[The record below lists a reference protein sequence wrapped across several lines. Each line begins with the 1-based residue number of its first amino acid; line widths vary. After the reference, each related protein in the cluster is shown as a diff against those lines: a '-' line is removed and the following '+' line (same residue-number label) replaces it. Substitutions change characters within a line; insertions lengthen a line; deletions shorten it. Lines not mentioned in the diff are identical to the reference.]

1 MERVILRHLSG
12 SKANQVESYP
22 LDQFTSILIGRDP
35 SATLRYDA
43 TRDDLVGR
51 QHARIEKDG
60 GDPYRFTVADL
71 ESRNGTFV
79 NRQRIVGTAALTPG
93 DVVQFGPG
101 GPELEFQIDPLP
113 EQFVKKTR
121 LAPAALRPAQGETA
135 LEPTRVAPL
144 ATASAPKAAVGA
156 ATVQRMVI
164 DAQKQS
170 SRRTLALV
178 AAAAAVVLALT
189 GAAAWKLTAK
199 IPPATTTLT
208 PQQIAEQHTEA
219 TVFIE
224 MGWKLIATDTGDQ
237 IYQEYVPP
245 QRKGQGPIALYLRL
259 PDGTIEPAL
268 ALDRGKWGINQA
280 IGSNARGSG
289 FVVAND
295 GFILTNRHV
304 AAPWETSYGRLEP
317 GLLLDLQTKKVE
329 LLKQPPARWVPAAS
343 KLLGRRPIVGKNIE
357 GRLDYLDVTFA
368 RNRTRVPAKLVR
380 VSDRHDAALVKVDL
394 PQPVKSVELLDNY
407 DAIQAGMAATIMGYP
422 AISPEQM
429 GGSASGDVFNRE
441 RIIRSLPAP
450 TITPTAI
457 GRVLRGSQK
466 TTDGSDEVYFSEM
479 GDAYQLADAPGGGN
493 SGGPVFDDQG
503 RVIAIYFAARSDG
516 RGGSLGFAVPIRYGM
531 ELMRVTAVVQ

>member
-1 MERVILRHLSG
+1 MERVILRHLTG
-12 SKANQVESYP
+12 SKANEVESYP
-22 LDQFTSILIGRDP
+22 LDQFTGVLIGRDP

-60 GDPYRFTVADL
+60 GEPYRFTIADL
-71 ESRNGTFV
+71 DSRNGTFV

-121 LAPAALRPAQGETA
+121 LAAAAA

-144 ATASAPKAAVGA
+144 ATAPPKSAVGA
-156 ATVQRMVI
+156 ATVQRMVV

-170 SRRTLALV
+170 SRRTFV
-178 AAAAAVVLALT
+178 SIAAAAAIVLALT
-189 GAAAWKLTAK
+189 GVAAWKLATK
-199 IPPATTTLT
+199 IPPADTTLT
-208 PQQIAEQHTEA
+208 PAQIAERHTEA

-268 ALDRGKWGINQA
+268 ALDRGKWGINQP

-289 FVVAND
+289 FVVASD

-317 GLLLDLQTKKVE
+317 GLLLDLQTKKIDV
-329 LLKQPPARWVPAAS
+329 LQQPPTRWVPAAS

-394 PQPVKSVELLDNY
+394 PQPVNSVELLDNY

-422 AISPEQM
+422 AISPEQI

-457 GRVLRGSQK
+457 GRVLRGTQK

-479 GDAYQLADAPGGGN
+479 GDAYQLANSPGGGN
-493 SGGPVFDDQG
+493 SGGPVFDDHG

>member
-12 SKANQVESYP
+12 SKANQVDSYP
-22 LDQFTSILIGRDP
+22 LDQFTTILIGRDP

-60 GDPYRFTVADL
+60 AETYRFTVTDL
-71 ESRNGTFV
+71 DSRNGTFL
-79 NRQRIVGTAALTPG
+79 NRQRIVGSAVLTPG

-101 GPELEFQIDPLP
+101 GPEVEFQIDPLP
-113 EQFVKKTR
+113 EQFIKKTR
-121 LAPAALRPAQGETA
+121 LAADGA
-135 LEPTRVAPL
+135 LEPTRVAAL
-144 ATASAPKAAVGA
+144 ATTTAPKAGVGA
-156 ATVQRMVI
+156 ATVQRMVV
-164 DAQKQS
+164 DAQQQS
-170 SRRTLALV
+170 SRRVLTFVAL
-178 AAAAAVVLALT
+178 AAAVVLALT
-189 GAAAWKLTAK
+189 GVAAWKIKTK
-199 IPPATTTLT
+199 IPPAPTTLT
-208 PQQIAEQHTEA
+208 AAQIAERHTEA

-237 IYQEYVPP
+237 IYQEYIPP
-245 QRKGQGPIALYLRL
+245 QAKGQNPIALYLRL

-268 ALDRGKWGINQA
+268 ALDRGKWGINQP

-317 GLLLDLQTKKVE
+317 GLLLDLQTKKIE

-407 DAIQAGMAATIMGYP
+407 DGIQAGMAATIMGYP

-450 TITPTAI
+450 TITPTSI

-466 TTDGSDEVYFSEM
+466 TNDGSDEVYFSEM
-479 GDAYQLADAPGGGN
+479 GDAYQLANAPGGGN
-493 SGGPVFDDQG
+493 SGGPVFDDHG
-503 RVIAIYFAARSDG
+503 RVIAIYFAARTDG

-531 ELMRVTAVVQ
+531 ELMRVSAVVQ